1 MATTHTEEERKTK
14 KHKLLLSEFQ
24 AGIWSWNEYQAEV
37 CKLEGSSTPA
47 ATRSPS
53 PDWDIDANGSLPQET
68 SNEGSDD

>member
-1 MATTHTEEERKTK
+1 M
-14 KHKLLLSEFQ
+14 
-24 AGIWSWNEYQAEV
+24 